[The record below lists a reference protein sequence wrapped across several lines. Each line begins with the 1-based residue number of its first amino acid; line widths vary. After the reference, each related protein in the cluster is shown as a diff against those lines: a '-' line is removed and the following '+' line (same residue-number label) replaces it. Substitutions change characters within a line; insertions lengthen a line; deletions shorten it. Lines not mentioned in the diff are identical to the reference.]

1 MMIVELIISVLLIT
15 GALFILIASIGILRM
30 PDIYMRMHAAT
41 KAPSL
46 GIMLMLLGAMIY
58 FPSAGLI
65 IKSFLI
71 IIFLYLTTPVAAN
84 LLARTSLEMGI
95 PVWLKKDRNK
105 NSSEENHKK

>member
-1 MMIVELIISVLLIT
+1 MIAEIIISVLLIA
-15 GALFILIASIGILRM
+15 GAAFILIASIGILRM

-46 GIMLMLLGAMIY
+46 GIMLMLFAAMIY
-58 FPSAGLI
+58 FPEAGLI
-65 IKSFLI
+65 VKSFLI

-95 PVWLKKDRNK
+95 PVWLKKEKKEVEAN
-105 NSSEENHKK
+105 ENEAK